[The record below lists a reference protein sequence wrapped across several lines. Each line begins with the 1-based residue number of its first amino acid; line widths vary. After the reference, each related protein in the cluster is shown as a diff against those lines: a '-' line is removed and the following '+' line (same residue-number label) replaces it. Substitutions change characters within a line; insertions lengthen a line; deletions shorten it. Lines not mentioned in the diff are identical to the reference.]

1 MKNSEVHEISAKI
14 SKELRL
20 YSDPIRLAAPLLL
33 TYAKNKLD
41 FFVLFELSKF
51 QSTRNQILGIIKKDQ
66 DISDK
71 LSRFIKKK
79 SNKSILNRVSFT
91 IQNLKLN

>member
-1 MKNSEVHEISAKI
+1 MKNDEIHEISAKI

-33 TYAKNKLD
+33 TYAKNKSD

-66 DISDK
+66 DISHK
-71 LSRFIKKK
+71 LIKFIKKR
-79 SNKSILNRVSFT
+79 SNKSILKRVSFT

>member
-1 MKNSEVHEISAKI
+1 MKNEEIHEISAKI

-33 TYAKNKLD
+33 TYKDKLD

-66 DISDK
+66 NISDK

-79 SNKSILNRVSFT
+79 SNKSILKRVSFI

>member
-1 MKNSEVHEISAKI
+1 MKNEEIHEISAKI

-33 TYAKNKLD
+33 TYAKNKWD

-51 QSTRNQILGIIKKDQ
+51 QSTRNQIFGIIKKDQ

>member
-1 MKNSEVHEISAKI
+1 MKNEEIHEISAKI

-33 TYAKNKLD
+33 SYAKNKWD
-41 FFVLFELSKF
+41 FFILFELSKF

-66 DISDK
+66 DINDK
-71 LSRFIKKK
+71 LSRFIKK
-79 SNKSILNRVSFT
+79 
-91 IQNLKLN
+91 NLTKVF

>member
-1 MKNSEVHEISAKI
+1 MKNEEIHEISAKI

-33 TYAKNKLD
+33 IHAKNKLD

-79 SNKSILNRVSFT
+79 SNKSILKRVSF
-91 IQNLKLN
+91 IIKNPKLN

>member
-1 MKNSEVHEISAKI
+1 MKNEEIHEISAKI

-41 FFVLFELSKF
+41 FFVLSKF

-79 SNKSILNRVSFT
+79 SNKSILKRVSFI

>member
-1 MKNSEVHEISAKI
+1 MKNDEIHEISAKI

-33 TYAKNKLD
+33 TYAKNKSD

-51 QSTRNQILGIIKKDQ
+51 QSTRNQILSIIKKDQ

-79 SNKSILNRVSFT
+79 TNKSILKRVSFI